1 MQQNIQQNQYY
12 IQEDEIDLR
21 ELWKTLVKRKNFI
34 IIFTAIV
41 TILAII
47 YVLVKTPIYE
57 ARALVEIGNY
67 RLYNN
72 NTNNRASLDNG
83 SQLVKKLNIL
93 FIDSKKNIKDRPVW
107 IESISV
113 PKKGS
118 KNFIEIIAYGISN
131 ELAKQEVQKV
141 VKYIRQKHQKI
152 LDDVKKRRTVEINN
166 IVLKIENIK
175 NRTIP
180 LLDKKIK
187 VQEQTLLNF
196 KSQIKQISKNIQK
209 IEDIKPV
216 LTALKLMEKRDLTT
230 FVIKLNTQLMDMR
243 DKRDRLLT
251 TDIAKLRE
259 NKMLIESLLLP
270 YNYKNSN
277 VVGDILLNDYPVK
290 PKKKLIVIVAFVTGL
305 ILSIFIVFF
314 LEFIESEKKEN

>member
-41 TILAII
+41 TILAIV
-47 YVLVKTPIYE
+47 YALAKTPIYE

-83 SQLVKKLNIL
+83 SQLAKKLNIL
-93 FIDSKKNIKDRPVW
+93 FIDSKKNIKDRQAW

-113 PKKGS
+113 PKGS
-118 KNFIEIIAYGISN
+118 KDFIEIVAYGISN

-196 KSQIKQISKNIQK
+196 KSQIKQISNNIQK